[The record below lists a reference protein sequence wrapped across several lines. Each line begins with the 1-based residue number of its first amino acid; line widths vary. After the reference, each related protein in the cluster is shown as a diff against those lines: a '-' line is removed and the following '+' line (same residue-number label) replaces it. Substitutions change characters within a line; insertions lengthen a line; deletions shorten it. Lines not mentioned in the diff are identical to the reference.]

1 MNDAIDRAQELL
13 KDIFIKADNVFMNR
27 YPRHGNQHPTYPTQ
41 CQGKAHITSTPFF
54 SHAGPRLTRG
64 ARNVAMARQ
73 VIACLLVL
81 MAKTT
86 PQSKIMLQLLPSLVW
101 V

>member
-1 MNDAIDRAQELL
+1 
-13 KDIFIKADNVFMNR
+13 
-27 YPRHGNQHPTYPTQ
+27 
-41 CQGKAHITSTPFF
+41 
-54 SHAGPRLTRG
+54 
-64 ARNVAMARQ
+64 MARQ
-73 VIACLLVL
+73 VIASLLVL